1 MKQSKPSTRSN
12 VVEVDVMEHG
22 RAIARAMDE
31 HKVQKEKNMAKAE
44 KRKISMLHRAADIEI
59 GRNYS

>member
-1 MKQSKPSTRSN
+1 MKSLKTFQPNKA
-12 VVEVDVMEHG
+12 EEHG

-31 HKVQKEKNMAKAE
+31 VKVQKEKNMARAE
-44 KRKISMLHRAADIEI
+44 KRKETMLHKAANIEI

>member
-1 MKQSKPSTRSN
+1 MKSSKEFKKSL
-12 VVEVDVMEHG
+12 EVKEHG

-31 HKVQKEKNMAKAE
+31 YKVQKEKNMAKAE
-44 KRKISMLHRAADIEI
+44 KRTDTMLRRAADIEI